1 MASLTTP
8 PAMGCSYPHGRG
20 MATVSVISLS
30 VPFGAEQRRTGI
42 PEMTP
47 VSISR
52 MSDVTARDLRRALDV
67 VHQLNDDPGDEVS
80 RASLAALERLVG
92 CDLAGVIAS
101 DHVARRL
108 TGVNLASPEQ
118 SLRNRPGFS
127 AMVARHPAF
136 AAHRSGKL
144 PMGTA
149 TALTDLADLPTL
161 RRLPLYVDL
170 YRPRGT
176 ADQLL
181 CLVELDGRIGNVL
194 MFNRSRPGFSRRDH
208 ELVNLLAPHLSQ
220 VLARRKRN
228 AALRVATQHIT
239 RLAEGSLTNLP
250 ALTPREREV
259 AAHVAAGATD
269 REIARSLVISPR
281 TVQKHLEQIYRKLEL
296 TNRGGLSALV
306 RQEDLHDRMP
316 DHPE

>member
-1 MASLTTP
+1 MASLTP
-8 PAMGCSYPHGRG
+8 PAMGCSYPHERG

-30 VPFGAEQRRTGI
+30 VPFGAEQPRTGI

-52 MSDVTARDLRRALDV
+52 MSDVTARDLRHALDV
-67 VHQLNDDPGDEVS
+67 VRQLNDDPDDEVT

-92 CDLAGVIAS
+92 CDMAGVIAS

-108 TGVNLASPEQ
+108 TGINLTSPER
-118 SLRNRPGFS
+118 SLLGRPGFA

-136 AAHRSGKL
+136 TAYRSGKL
-144 PMGTA
+144 PMGTSV
-149 TALTDLADLPTL
+149 ALTDLADLPTL
-161 RRLPLYVDL
+161 RRLPLYTDV

-181 CLVELDGRIGNVL
+181 CVVGLNGRIGNVL

-208 ELVNLLAPHLSQ
+208 EIVDLLAPHLSQ

-228 AALRVATQHIT
+228 AALRVAT
-239 RLAEGSLTNLP
+239 RLAGESLTSLP

-259 AAHVAAGATD
+259 AAHVAEGATD

-281 TVQKHLEQIYRKLEL
+281 TVQKHLEQIYRKLDL
-296 TNRGGLSALV
+296 TNRGGLGALV
-306 RQEDLHDRMP
+306 RQDLDVVRTRGRLG
-316 DHPE
+316 